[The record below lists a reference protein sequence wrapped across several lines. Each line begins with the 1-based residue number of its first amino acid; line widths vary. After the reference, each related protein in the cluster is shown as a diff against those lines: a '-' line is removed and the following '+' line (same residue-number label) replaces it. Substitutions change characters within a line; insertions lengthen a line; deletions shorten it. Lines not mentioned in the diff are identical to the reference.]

1 MHRVG
6 VETITVQELYEL
18 SKSQPVEL
26 IDVRAPEEFLEVRA
40 PMARNIPMNSA
51 DPVDVVLSRS
61 GLPDEPIYFI
71 CHLGGRSERACKSFI
86 AAGYPNVVNVVG
98 GTEAWEKAG
107 LPVERGR

>member
-6 VETITVQELYEL
+6 VDTITVQELFDL
-18 SKSQPVEL
+18 SQSQQVEL
-26 IDVRAPEEFLEVRA
+26 IDVRAPDEFTAVRA
-40 PMARNIPMNSA
+40 PMAKNIPMNSA
-51 DPVDVVLSRS
+51 DPVQVVLNRS

-71 CHLGGRSERACKSFI
+71 CAKGGRSERACKTFI

-107 LPVERGR
+107 LPVERGA